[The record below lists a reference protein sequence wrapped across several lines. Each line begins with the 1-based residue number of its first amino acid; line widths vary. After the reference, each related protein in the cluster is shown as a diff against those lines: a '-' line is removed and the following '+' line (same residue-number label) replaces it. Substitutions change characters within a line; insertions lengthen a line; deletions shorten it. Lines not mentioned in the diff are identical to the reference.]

1 MDMNMLV
8 DMLARMTAVEKVQ
21 FVEKL
26 CDMHPNLAFE
36 ISNSIEVTMMDK
48 VFLENEKKVQAAR
61 QVVWKIL

>member
-8 DMLARMTAVEKVQ
+8 DTLARMTAVEKVQ

-26 CDMHPNLAFE
+26 CDTHPNLAFE

-61 QVVWKIL
+61 QVV

>member
-26 CDMHPNLAFE
+26 CDTHPNLAFE
-36 ISNSIEVTMMDK
+36 ISNSIEVTICLLYTSPSPRD
-48 VFLENEKKVQAAR
+48 
-61 QVVWKIL
+61 